1 MRRSRAAVA
10 VLATGWL
17 GLTAMTIGGAHE
29 RSEAARSADAIAVD
43 ARSALADVVAAA
55 PAPRLDPRSTRTV
68 PVRVPL
74 ALAVV
79 VTVVA
84 AVHRRWTLAALV
96 TPEDRTAWGARPA
109 APRGPPA

>member
-1 MRRSRAAVA
+1 MGRSRAALA
-10 VLATGWL
+10 VLATAWL
-17 GLTAMTIGGAHE
+17 GLTAMAVGGGYE
-29 RSEAARSADAIAVD
+29 RVDPARSVDAVD

-55 PAPRLDPRSTRTV
+55 PAPRLDPWSTRTV

-84 AVHRRWTLAALV
+84 AVHRRWTLAAIV